1 MSKHYLSVDIGGT
14 SLRLALI
21 EESGEIL
28 LQRNL
33 ASDLV
38 RKGEEL
44 LTVLA
49 EETRDLVKESKERG
63 GTVSGLALGVPGLV
77 DARRG
82 VVRQSP
88 HFPLWRDLALREP
101 LQELFAFPV
110 VMDNDA
116 NHAALGEA
124 WLGAG
129 REWPDFILI
138 TLGTGVG
145 GGIILN
151 GQIFRGPSGFAGEVG
166 HIVIDRNGLPGALG
180 SRGTLETLTSQSG
193 LRLQS
198 QKLWESA
205 GKETSATILDLDPEA
220 SDLPKTLFDLAAD
233 GVEAAQNIWKEFG
246 SALGCGIVSL
256 ANAFGFLRFVIG
268 GGLSGAW
275 KFFDESCRKEIE
287 GRTYETLAAEIEV
300 VSATLGNDAGLIGGV
315 RAVQLAGAK

>member
-1 MSKHYLSVDIGGT
+1 MTQHYLSVDIGGT

-44 LTVLA
+44 LNVLA
-49 EETRDLVKESKERG
+49 EETRDLIKESQERSG
-63 GTVSGLALGVPGLV
+63 SIGGLALGVPGLV
-77 DARRG
+77 DARNG

-101 LQELFAFPV
+101 LQKLFPFPV

-129 REWPDFILI
+129 RAWPDFILI

-151 GQIFRGPSGFAGEVG
+151 GQIFRGPSGFAGEIG
-166 HIVIDRNGLPGALG
+166 HMVIDRNGLPGALG
-180 SRGTLETLTSQSG
+180 SRGTLETLVSQSG
-193 LRLQS
+193 LKLQS
-198 QKLWESA
+198 QKLWENA

-220 SDLPKTLFDLAAD
+220 TDLPKTLFDLAAD
-233 GVEAAQNIWKEFG
+233 GVEAAQSIWKEFG

-256 ANAFGFLRFVIG
+256 ANAFGYLRFAIG

-287 GRTYETLAAEIEV
+287 GRTYETLAADIEV
-300 VSATLGNDAGLIGGV
+300 VPATLGNDAGLIGGV
-315 RAVQLAGAK
+315 RAIQLAR